1 MGFAQRIVFLFFC
14 VSVAFGQRIPQSF
27 FEPVEVSVE
36 QKNRIQALDTL
47 VEKSEE
53 ELAEL
58 AMLYAETKVYVESFE
73 IFEKLVESHPEK
85 FEYQYLLGG
94 ISGILASELPQMKSL
109 PYVRTMKSAFEVAS
123 ELQPEALEVQ
133 LVLLELYTELP
144 WVLGGSYKK
153 AEERLTVIKSLEELE
168 GFLAEGY
175 FYRATK
181 KNKEALVA
189 YLNAINEVQHC
200 ETTAIV
206 ENNSLYTLAVLAF
219 YLQKDMTKASCLF
232 TRYIANHDAGDAFPK
247 SFARHYLQKI
257 ETPEQVD
264 EGIEQALHTHDKL
277 TSWIQNNFK

>member
-14 VSVAFGQRIPQSF
+14 FSVAFGQRIPQSF
-27 FEPVEVSVE
+27 FEPVEVTIE
-36 QKNRIQALDTL
+36 QKSRIQNLVALA
-47 VEKSEE
+47 EKSEE
-53 ELAEL
+53 ELKEL
-58 AMLYAETKVYVESFE
+58 AVLYSETHIYVESFE
-73 IFEKLVESHPEK
+73 VLEELTEAYPDS

-94 ISGILASELPQMKSL
+94 ISGILASELPRTKSL
-109 PYVRTMKSAFEVAS
+109 PYVRTMKSAFEAAS

-133 LVLLELYTELP
+133 MVLLELYTELP

-153 AEERLTVIKSLEELE
+153 AEERLTLIKSLAKLE
-168 GFLAEGY
+168 GFLAAGY

-200 ETTAIV
+200 ETAATCQ
-206 ENNSLYTLAVLAF
+206 NNSLYALAVLAF
-219 YLQKDMTKASCLF
+219 YLQKDMNKASCLF
-232 TRYIANHDAGDAFPK
+232 ARYIVNHSAGDAFPK

-257 ETPEQVD
+257 ATPDQFD
-264 EGIEQALHTHDKL
+264 EDMEKALQTHDKL

>member
-27 FEPVEVSVE
+27 FEPVEVTVI
-36 QKNRIQALDTL
+36 QQNRIQALDTII
-47 VEKSEE
+47 EKSELQLKA
-53 ELAEL
+53 LAI
-58 AMLYAETKVYVESFE
+58 LYAETKAYEESFE
-73 IFEKLVESHPEK
+73 ILEKLVESHPEK

-94 ISGILASELPQMKSL
+94 ISGILASELPRTRSL
-109 PYVRTMKSAFEVAS
+109 PYVRSMKSAFEAAS
-123 ELQPEALEVQ
+123 DLLPEAIEVQ
-133 LVLLELYTELP
+133 MVLLELYTELP

-153 AEERLTVIKSLEELE
+153 AEEKLTKIKSLAELE

-181 KNKEALVA
+181 KNKKALVA

-200 ETTAIV
+200 ETAATV
-206 ENNSLYTLAVLAF
+206 QNNSLYALAVLAF

-232 TRYIANHDAGDAFPK
+232 TRYITNHSAGDAFPK

-257 ETPEQVD
+257 ATPNQLNED
-264 EGIEQALHTHDKL
+264 MEQALQTHDKL